1 MFAESIIKNKPD
13 FAFNYVPGDYGEDG
27 RLSGFF
33 EVVGIPYSYP
43 GWYHHSVSIHK

>member
-1 MFAESIIKNKPD
+1 MFAESIIKNKPY